1 MPFTS
6 LPNRRCPSPFAARLT
21 SVGVRECS
29 VKGHSEMK
37 VTGGISHCQGGSSQS
52 QEYAGNK
59 HPDLFL
65 PCSDVYCDSCRLDG
79 KFVEL
84 LQAVLCSPKS
94 PEQIQMLCAAILR
107 EMSPCNDLILSC
119 DEIQDTKL
127 LSLVS
132 SVLLA
137 QVNDLS
143 SQRSSLVNM
152 DLLFDCSLLLSSS
165 LSSRRVKINWKYV
178 EKGTGISMFL

>member
-1 MPFTS
+1 
-6 LPNRRCPSPFAARLT
+6 
-21 SVGVRECS
+21 
-29 VKGHSEMK
+29 MK
-37 VTGGISHCQGGSSQS
+37 IMSGINHCQWVSSHN
-52 QEYAGNK
+52 QEYAGHK
-59 HPDLFL
+59 HLDLFL

-84 LQAVLCSPKS
+84 LQTVLCSPKS
-94 PEQIQMLCAAILR
+94 PEQIQVLCAAILR

-119 DEIQDTKL
+119 DEIHDTKL

-165 LSSRRVKINWKYV
+165 LSSRRVKMGWKYAGKS
-178 EKGTGISMFL
+178 KGITMFISGTSLFCFM

>member
-1 MPFTS
+1 MA
-6 LPNRRCPSPFAARLT
+6 L
-21 SVGVRECS
+21 VRVP
-29 VKGHSEMK
+29 VKGDHPETKNM
-37 VTGGISHCQGGSSQS
+37 
-52 QEYAGNK
+52 QEINVQIFCCLAVM
-59 HPDLFL
+59 L
-65 PCSDVYCDSCRLDG
+65 CCDSCRLDG

-84 LQAVLCSPKS
+84 LQTVLCSSKS
-94 PEQIQMLCAAILR
+94 PEQIQVLCAAILR

-143 SQRSSLVNM
+143 SQKSSLVDV
-152 DLLFDCSLLLSSS
+152 DLLSDCSLFAELKESENQLKVSRKKKTKQKHFHVRLRDLIILLCIGKNGNFFAFS
-165 LSSRRVKINWKYV
+165 I
-178 EKGTGISMFL
+178 

>member
-1 MPFTS
+1 M
-6 LPNRRCPSPFAARLT
+6 
-21 SVGVRECS
+21 
-29 VKGHSEMK
+29 
-37 VTGGISHCQGGSSQS
+37 
-52 QEYAGNK
+52 
-59 HPDLFL
+59 
-65 PCSDVYCDSCRLDG
+65 PCSDVHCDSCRLDG
-79 KFVEL
+79 EVVEL
-84 LQAVLCSPKS
+84 LQTVLCSPKS
-94 PEQIQMLCAAILR
+94 PEQVQVLCAAILR

-143 SQRSSLVNM
+143 NQRSSLINM

-165 LSSRRVKINWKYV
+165 LSSRRVKTSCKYIG
-178 EKGTGISMFL
+178 KSRGISVFI

>member
-1 MPFTS
+1 
-6 LPNRRCPSPFAARLT
+6 
-21 SVGVRECS
+21 
-29 VKGHSEMK
+29 MK
-37 VTGGISHCQGGSSQS
+37 MMSGINHCQWVSSHN
-52 QEYAGNK
+52 QEYAGHK
-59 HPDLFL
+59 HLDLFL

-84 LQAVLCSPKS
+84 LQTVLCSPKS
-94 PEQIQMLCAAILR
+94 PEQIQVLCAAILR

-119 DEIQDTKL
+119 DEIDDTKL

-165 LSSRRVKINWKYV
+165 LSSRRVKIGWKYAGKS
-178 EKGTGISMFL
+178 KGITMFISGTSLFCFM